1 MSAECGP
8 PPVLPHVSLISWTFI
23 QSRLEVHI
31 CCYRAET
38 EGDEMPH
45 TDTEVCVKPSKMHF
59 WFIDAEK
66 SILFKFSFNLNQVCS
81 WLGQTTCLIIVTFH
95 PSYLHITHVH
105 DCYRMD
111 WLGYMDICNQKH
123 VLKTHEG
130 SQLKVDQGTCLP
142 HGADCQNC
150 PSNISWPRSSGG
162 VSSVPQP
169 WGGGGSSRG
178 VWGWGASAAA
188 DLQQRGCERWKS
200 ATGRGG

>member
-1 MSAECGP
+1 MICTFCDIFVKNLKFPKAPKCLQSAGHLLCG
-8 PPVLPHVSLISWTFI
+8 HMCHFISWTFI

-38 EGDEMPH
+38 EGDEMPL

-111 WLGYMDICNQKH
+111 WLGYIYGYLQSEARSEDTRRQPTKSRPRNLPPSWC
-123 VLKTHEG
+123 
-130 SQLKVDQGTCLP
+130 QLSKMSL
-142 HGADCQNC
+142 
-150 PSNISWPRSSGG
+150 
-162 VSSVPQP
+162 
-169 WGGGGSSRG
+169 
-178 VWGWGASAAA
+178 
-188 DLQQRGCERWKS
+188 
-200 ATGRGG
+200 

>member
-1 MSAECGP
+1 MICTLKLRHLRQKSEISKSAKMSAECGP

-111 WLGYMDICNQKH
+111 WLGYIYGYLQSEAHSEDTQ
-123 VLKTHEG
+123 
-130 SQLKVDQGTCLP
+130 
-142 HGADCQNC
+142 
-150 PSNISWPRSSGG
+150 R
-162 VSSVPQP
+162 QP
-169 WGGGGSSRG
+169 IH
-178 VWGWGASAAA
+178 
-188 DLQQRGCERWKS
+188 D
-200 ATGRGG
+200 